1 MHIIIDVQQQ
11 FWDFFREFKTQ
22 YQEILLACGE
32 RSSPLDLIVVGNK
45 LTRIEN
51 KSQLNKV
58 RPADDFPNAN
68 FAVPIHDILV
78 KFAPHPS
85 IKPRTSSKPSKPTP
99 KVLAITGNY
108 FSPIGYID
116 IHVLKQNLLKQS
128 IKIHSNF
135 LNVGQEDQE
144 EIKVF
149 LEDLSLYTEGKFFVN
164 ETVPDILDSI
174 LEKGE
179 ANGIS

>member
-85 IKPRTSSKPSKPTP
+85 IKPRSCSKLRPAP

-149 LEDLSLYTEGKFFVN
+149 LEDLSLYTEGKSFVN